1 MRFTILIIGNCRF
14 TFYLDLVNTNLM
26 NLAAVAPE
34 LSASG
39 HDVIGEFAGAVVTN
53 ESIIQAMTMLA
64 VRSSNGRG
72 CSPQIDL
79 HIRDL
84 VLN

>member
-1 MRFTILIIGNCRF
+1 MRFTILIIGNCGF

-34 LSASG
+34 FSASG

-53 ESIIQAMTMLA
+53 ESISQAMTMLA

-72 CSPQIDL
+72 CPPPIAL

-84 VLN
+84 VLD

>member
-72 CSPQIDL
+72 CPPQIAL

-84 VLN
+84 VLD